1 MNRNED
7 LIDLGELTALIMSYD
22 LDAVKVVTLTHT
34 QPQIPPIV
42 IDGVHYWSRQAAI
55 AWAEVVSNQ
64 KQPIQVFRSD
74 RGMPLLCQ
82 EVYDTPTITLEN
94 YEKWY
99 NIFVIQ
105 PDGTV
110 EIVNPGLI
118 DELNDGTLWVDHTF
132 HPKLLLLI
140 AKHYKGH
147 VPATTLELAAGR
159 WVMEDHPNF
168 AMDYYLDEEQ

>member
-1 MNRNED
+1 MKRDED

-22 LDAVKVVTLTHT
+22 LDAVKVVDITRDK
-34 QPQIPPIV
+34 PQIPPV
-42 IDGVHYWSRQAAI
+42 LIDGVQYWSRKAAV
-55 AWAEVVSNQ
+55 AWAEVVSHQ
-64 KQPIQVFRSD
+64 LQPAQVFRSD
-74 RGMPLLCQ
+74 RGFPLMYQ
-82 EVYDTPTITLEN
+82 EVSTTPVITLEN
-94 YEKWY
+94 YDKWY

-140 AKHYKGH
+140 AKHYGGQ
-147 VPATTLELAAGR
+147 VPPTTLEIAAGR
-159 WVMEDHPNF
+159 WVMEDRPNF
-168 AMDYYLDEEQ
+168 DMGYFLDDE

>member
-1 MNRNED
+1 MKRNED

-22 LDAVKVVTLTHT
+22 LDAAKVVKITQT
-34 QPQIPPIV
+34 QPQIPPVV
-42 IDGVHYWSRQAAI
+42 IKGVQYWSRRAAI

-64 KQPIQVFRSD
+64 KQPVQIFRSD
-74 RGMPLLCQ
+74 RGIPLLCQ
-82 EVYDTPTITLEN
+82 EVFDTPTITLEN

-110 EIVNPGLI
+110 EIVSPGLI

-140 AKHYKGH
+140 AKHYGGS
-147 VPATTLELAAGR
+147 VPPTTLEMAAGR
-159 WVMEDHPNF
+159 WVMEERPNF
-168 AMDYYLDEEQ
+168 DMAYYLDEDA